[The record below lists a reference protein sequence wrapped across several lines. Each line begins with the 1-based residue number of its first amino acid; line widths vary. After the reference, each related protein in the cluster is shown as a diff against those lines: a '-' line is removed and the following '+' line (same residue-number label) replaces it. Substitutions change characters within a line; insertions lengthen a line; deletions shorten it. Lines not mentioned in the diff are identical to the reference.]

1 MTYDEIVNQ
10 KYKKSI
16 TFFCEVCDYTTN
28 LKCSFD
34 KHSMTPKHIK
44 STKSIS
50 KSIQNKSKYYCKACD
65 YKTDIKCNFV
75 KHTMTPKHI
84 KSTESIEKSI
94 NNQNVCNN
102 CNKAY
107 KDKSGLW
114 RHNQKCLPISQPEEE
129 PTFQLNEE
137 SILVKEEDEPSEK
150 QLILM
155 LIKENTEFKKIIL
168 EQQNVANEK
177 HQNMM
182 ELLKNGTHN
191 TTNNTNSH
199 NKTFNLQFFLNETCK
214 DAMNIMDFVE
224 SIQLQISD
232 LEKVGEIGYVDGIS
246 QIMVQNLK
254 AMDITQRPLHCTDKK
269 REVLYLKDEDKWEKQ
284 SEDSAKL
291 RKVIHKVSDKNI
303 RMISAY
309 KEKHPDCNQS
319 DSRYSDQYAHILIEA
334 MGGPGDNRLE
344 KESKIIKNISKEVVV
359 EKAL

>member
-1 MTYDEIVNQ
+1 MTSNSKEA
-10 KYKKSI
+10 
-16 TFFCEVCDYTTN
+16 
-28 LKCSFD
+28 LGSF
-34 KHSMTPKHIK
+34 K
-44 STKSIS
+44 
-50 KSIQNKSKYYCKACD
+50 KYYCEICD
-65 YKTDIKCNFV
+65 YYTNKKSNHDKHCASTKHSKALIIKQKEAESSQSSHNFQC
-75 KHTMTPKHI
+75 K
-84 KSTESIEKSI
+84 
-94 NNQNVCNN
+94 N
-102 CNKAY
+102 CDKEY
-107 KDKSGLW
+107 KDYSGLW
-114 RHNQKCLPISQPEEE
+114 RHKKKCITISQPIEEPVIAKEEE
-129 PTFQLNEE
+129 DQPT
-137 SILVKEEDEPSEK
+137 EK
-150 QLILM
+150 QIMLM
-155 LIKENTEFKKIIL
+155 LIKENTELK
-168 EQQNVANEK
+168 NM
-177 HQNMM
+177 MM

-246 QIMVQNLK
+246 QIIVQNLK

-284 SEDSAKL
+284 GEDNAKL

-334 MGGPGDNRLE
+334 MGGPGDNRSE
-344 KESKIIKNISKEVVV
+344 KEAKIIKNISKEVVV
-359 EKAL
+359 EKAPL